1 MTLSRVETAF
11 CEREIGELIRT
22 SSGVEAAM
30 IATGDGFEVARVT
43 RGRPF
48 DAARLAGLSSSVLAL
63 GRAMAHEVLG
73 SAGQGVDLDVAAL
86 ALARRKVLDTE
97 AGLTL

>member
-22 SSGVEAAM
+22 SCGVEAAM

-63 GRAMAHEVLG
+63 GRVMAREL
-73 SAGQGVDLDVAAL
+73 DDVAAL